1 MVAVRL
7 MGIGRRPNLDPQ
19 PVAGEVHAMSDAEM
33 LEQNEVDALHDA
45 VESGTLKDDQP
56 PARIF
61 SRFRRDHEKVEIRGY
76 DFKRPERIGKAQMR
90 TLRTLHEA
98 FARGFGAQMSG
109 FLRSIVEVRVA
120 SAEQMTYAEFISS
133 LPNPTCFTLLDCP
146 PLGGQICVEISPRV
160 VYPLVERLL
169 GGTNQ
174 NLLIPQRPLTGIETR
189 LMRCVLDRGM
199 NALTEAWSGVREIDF
214 GVAAMESNPQLVEIV
229 PPNEVVVMIGFEI
242 RLGNRVGDGVGT
254 MSLCIPYNVIESV
267 MDDLSTENWFVAG
280 KGRAR
285 EAEEA
290 IVSKLHDSTVQIEAT
305 LAETSITLSDLGRL
319 EVGDLLTTDRRADE
333 PIQVSVAGRPKF
345 EATLGQHRGMR
356 ALRIVD
362 SAKVGNSQI
371 PTPNTTS

>member
-7 MGIGRRPNLDPQ
+7 MGIGRRPNLDLQ
-19 PVAGEVHAMSDAEM
+19 SVAGEVEAMSDAEM
-33 LEQNEVDALHDA
+33 LDQKEVDVLLDA
-45 VESGTLKDDQP
+45 VESGGLKDEQP

-61 SRFRRDHEKVEIRGY
+61 SRFRRDHEKVEIRVY
-76 DFKRPERIGKAQMR
+76 DFKRPERIGKDQMR

-120 SAEQMTYAEFISS
+120 SAEQMTYAEFIGS

-146 PLGGQICVEISPRV
+146 PLGGQICLEISPLV

-189 LMRCVLDRGM
+189 LMRRVLDLGM

-242 RLGNRVGDGVGT
+242 RLGSRVGDGVGT
-254 MSLCIPYNVIESV
+254 MSLCIPYNVIEPV

-280 KGRAR
+280 ADRAH
-285 EAEEA
+285 EAEDA
-290 IVSKLHDSTVQIEAT
+290 IVSKLHDSMVPIEAT

-319 EVGDLLTTDRRADE
+319 EVGDLLTTDRRADQ
-333 PIQVSVAGRPKF
+333 PVQVSVAGRPKF

-362 SAKVGNSQI
+362 PAKVGNSQI
-371 PTPNTTS
+371 PTPDMAS